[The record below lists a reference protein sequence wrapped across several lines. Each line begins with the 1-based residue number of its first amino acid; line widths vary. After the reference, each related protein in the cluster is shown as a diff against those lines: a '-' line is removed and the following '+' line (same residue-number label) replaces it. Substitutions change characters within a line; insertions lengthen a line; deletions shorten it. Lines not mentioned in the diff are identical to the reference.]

1 MPWANANPSMGDAV
15 QRLVSSS
22 PIPYATTPF
31 AQPSM
36 PMPQMAPPQYQA
48 PQQQVPDYAS
58 MMQSMLGNIQPHRST
73 NTEAVNNAMA
83 PQPPMQSP
91 QSMAPAPM
99 APQQQQPAAPDR
111 SQVLLQQLNTQKMP
125 TNYGISA
132 GGVNYAQANQE
143 SAIRNIPKQ

>member
-1 MPWANANPSMGDAV
+1 MGDAV

-58 MMQSMLGNIQPHRST
+58 MMQSMLGNLQPQRST
-73 NTEAVNNAMA
+73 NTEGVNNAMA
-83 PQPPMQSP
+83 PQPPQQTP
-91 QSMAPAPM
+91 QSMAPAPTP
-99 APQQQQPAAPDR
+99 APTTPAAPRPPDR
-111 SQVLLQQLNTQKMP
+111 SQALLQQLNTQKMP
-125 TNYGISA
+125 TTYGISA

-143 SAIRNIPKQ
+143 SAIRNIPTQ